1 MNSILKSMNVGFCIQ
16 YHVFYSDYYFNFN
29 IDNFFSENRC
39 LKWKDTALYLINSID
54 DSSIYIP
61 QLSNSACDIVIVN
74 STLLPSKKNTLYH
87 YISLD
92 FVVESTVCS

>member
-1 MNSILKSMNVGFCIQ
+1 MLVFAYNTMYFIRIIISILILTIS
-16 YHVFYSDYYFNFN
+16 
-29 IDNFFSENRC
+29 FSENRC

-74 STLLPSKKNTLYH
+74 STLLPSKKKTLYH

-92 FVVESTVCS
+92 FVVESIVCS